1 MLMFAN
7 AASKIQ
13 TKELVPTVLNKQRII
28 NYVFKVCLYMVYDYK
43 INEKL
48 SWLKAF
54 PDCKLPL

>member
-13 TKELVPTVLNKQRII
+13 TKELVPTIPNKQRYY
-28 NYVFKVCLYMVYDYK
+28 YVFMVCLYMVNDYT

-48 SWLKAF
+48 SWLEAF